1 VRPDRSA
8 DVADS
13 PEPPVDSGGAG
24 ARRGGVATGVGAPT
38 VRGEPVSGRTRGR
51 WSRAFAFALGAVVA
65 VGALLAVLSSSG
77 GIDDVLAALEHVSP
91 GWVFGAVVATVG
103 GYALL
108 AVHMRRLAGGRISV
122 WQAARADLLLFG
134 LGNVLPG
141 SPAPGALLAAA
152 ELRRD
157 GLSARRAR
165 FVLAFTMWFNVRT
178 LLGIGAIAFLVAFA
192 RQHPGVRE
200 AGLWWLAAV
209 GLILALAAS
218 AALAARPTTAEHTAR
233 LFARLRVTRPHP
245 PPDATRAGADAWH
258 AEAKATVGSP
268 HNRVVLVTLMAG
280 SWLADAAC
288 LWLALASAGVR
299 LDADVVVLAYA
310 AGIVIGSLPLL
321 PGGIGAVEAAIPAVL
336 NHFGAP
342 LDAALAGTLVY
353 RGISFLLPLGA
364 GVMIFAQA
372 SMRAR
377 RHHPNRTAISQSQAD
392 ET

>member
-1 VRPDRSA
+1 MC
-8 DVADS
+8 DVD
-13 PEPPVDSGGAG
+13 PGGAG
-24 ARRGGVATGVGAPT
+24 ADAGAAPPGVSVP
-38 VRGEPVSGRTRGR
+38 VMREEPVPGQTRGR
-51 WSRAFAFALGAVVA
+51 WSRAITFTFGAVVA

-77 GIDDVLAALEHVSP
+77 GVGDVLAALERVSP
-91 GWVFGAVVATVG
+91 GWVLAAVVATVA

-108 AVHMRRLAGGRISV
+108 ALHMRRLAARRISF

-157 GLSARRAR
+157 GLSPRRTR

-192 RQHPGVRE
+192 RQHPGVRD

-209 GLILALAAS
+209 ALILALATS
-218 AALAARPTTAEHTAR
+218 AALAARPSTAEHTAQ
-233 LFARLRVTRPHP
+233 LFARLRVTRPRP
-245 PPDATRAGADAWH
+245 PPDVMRAGADAWH
-258 AEAKATVGSP
+258 AEAKATVGSRR
-268 HNRVVLVTLMAG
+268 NRVVLVMLAAG

-288 LWLALASAGVR
+288 LWLALASAGVQ
-299 LDADVVVLAYA
+299 LDADVVLVAYV
-310 AGIVIGSLPLL
+310 AGVVIASLPLL

-336 NHFGAP
+336 HHFGAP

-353 RGISFLLPLGA
+353 RGISFLLPVAAGSLTLARTSLQRRGA
-364 GVMIFAQA
+364 H
-372 SMRAR
+372 
-377 RHHPNRTAISQSQAD
+377 RHWSSDGPDPSEKA
-392 ET
+392 

>member
-1 VRPDRSA
+1 MRPPDRSP
-8 DVADS
+8 DVAGS
-13 PEPPVDSGGAG
+13 PEPPVDPGGAG
-24 ARRGGVATGVGAPT
+24 ASRSGVPPGVSVPI
-38 VRGEPVSGRTRGR
+38 VRGEPGSARVRGR
-51 WSRAFAFALGAVVA
+51 WSRAITLTFGAVVA

-77 GIDDVLAALEHVSP
+77 GVDDVLTALEHVSP
-91 GWVFGAVVATVG
+91 GWVFAAIGATVG

-108 AVHMRRLAGGRISV
+108 ALHMRRLAAGRISI

-157 GLSARRAR
+157 GLSTRRTR

-192 RQHPGVRE
+192 REHPGVRE

-218 AALAARPTTAEHTAR
+218 AALAARPATAEHTAR
-233 LFARLRVTRPHP
+233 LFARLRVTRPRP
-245 PPDATRAGADAWH
+245 PPDVTRAGADAWH
-258 AEAKATVGSP
+258 AEAKATVGPP

-299 LDADVVVLAYA
+299 LDADVVVLAYV

-336 NHFGAP
+336 HHFGAP

-353 RGISFLLPLGA
+353 RGISFLLPVGA
-364 GVMIFAQA
+364 GALIL
-372 SMRAR
+372 AR
-377 RHHPNRTAISQSQAD
+377 TSLQRRGGHRDWTSDRPDSG
-392 ET
+392 

>member
-1 VRPDRSA
+1 VRPPDRSA

-24 ARRGGVATGVGAPT
+24 AARGGVPPGVGVPT
-38 VRGEPVSGRTRGR
+38 VRGEPVSGQTRGP
-51 WSRAFAFALGAVVA
+51 WSRAVTFALGAVVA
-65 VGALLAVLSSSG
+65 AGALLAVLSSSG
-77 GIDDVLAALEHVSP
+77 GVDDVLTALEHVSP
-91 GWVFGAVVATVG
+91 GWVLAAAVATVG

-108 AVHMRRLAGGRISV
+108 AFHMRRLAAGRISV

-157 GLSARRAR
+157 GLSPRRTR

-209 GLILALAAS
+209 GLILALATS
-218 AALAARPTTAEHTAR
+218 AALAARPTAAERTAQ
-233 LFARLRVTRPHP
+233 LFARLRVTRPRP
-245 PPDATRAGADAWH
+245 PPDVTRAGADAWH
-258 AEAKATVGSP
+258 AEAKATVGSRR
-268 HNRVVLVTLMAG
+268 NRVVLVVLAAG

-299 LDADVVVLAYA
+299 LDADVVLLAYVS
-310 AGIVIGSLPLL
+310 GIVIASLPLL

-336 NHFGAP
+336 HHFGAP

-353 RGISFLLPLGA
+353 RGISFLLPVGA
-364 GVMIFAQA
+364 GALIL
-372 SMRAR
+372 AR
-377 RHHPNRTAISQSQAD
+377 TSLRRRGAHRHRTSDRPQSG
-392 ET
+392 